1 MICLWAISHLA
12 MAQDAVVAVPDSP
25 VVHVSD
31 GHHLDFGTVGGG
43 AGTVGGI
50 VGLVLL
56 LERVGLIRVPRR
68 ENERPA
74 PQATAESAAGHSAVQ
89 SLQHQMAGLDARE
102 RERHDAQTREVSQL
116 REDTQREVARL
127 RDGIDRLADKLEAIA
142 ERIRRATE

>member
-1 MICLWAISHLA
+1 MWATAQES
-12 MAQDAVVAVPDSP
+12 MAQDAVVAVPDTQ

-31 GHHLDFGTVGGG
+31 GHLDFGTVGGG

-56 LERVGLIRVPRR
+56 FERVGLIRIPRR

-74 PQATAESAAGHSAVQ
+74 PQSTADSAGHVVTVQ
-89 SLQHQMAGLDARE
+89 ALQQQMAGLDARE

-116 REDTQREVARL
+116 REDSQREIARL
-127 RDGIDRLADKLEAIA
+127 RDGIDRLADKLDTIA

>member
-1 MICLWAISHLA
+1 MWATAQES
-12 MAQDAVVAVPDSP
+12 MAQDAVVAVPDTQ

-31 GHHLDFGTVGGG
+31 GHLDFGTVG
-43 AGTVGGI
+43 
-50 VGLVLL
+50 
-56 LERVGLIRVPRR
+56 VGLIRIPRR

-74 PQATAESAAGHSAVQ
+74 PQSTADTAAGHVPLVSVQ
-89 SLQHQMAGLDARE
+89 TLQQQMAGLDARE

-127 RDGIDRLADKLEAIA
+127 RDGIDRLADKLDTIA

>member
-1 MICLWAISHLA
+1 MLWWLC
-12 MAQDAVVAVPDSP
+12 QTPQ

-68 ENERPA
+68 ESERPA
-74 PQATAESAAGHSAVQ
+74 QVAAESAAGHSAVQ

-116 REDTQREVARL
+116 REDSQREIARL
-127 RDGIDRLADKLEAIA
+127 RDGIDRLADKLDTIA

>member
-1 MICLWAISHLA
+1 
-12 MAQDAVVAVPDSP
+12 MAQDAVVAVPDTQ

-31 GHHLDFGTVGGG
+31 GHLDFGTVGGG

-56 LERVGLIRVPRR
+56 FERVGLIRIPRR

-74 PQATAESAAGHSAVQ
+74 PQSTADTAAGHVPLVSVQ
-89 SLQHQMAGLDARE
+89 TLQQQMAGLDARE

-127 RDGIDRLADKLEAIA
+127 RDGIDRLADKLDTIA

>member
-1 MICLWAISHLA
+1 MIPLWAIGRQA
-12 MAQDAVVAVPDSP
+12 MAQDAVVAVPDP
-25 VVHVSD
+25 QVVHVSD

-68 ENERPA
+68 EGERP
-74 PQATAESAAGHSAVQ
+74 PQATADSAGHVVTVQ
-89 SLQHQMAGLDARE
+89 ALQQQMAGLDARE

-116 REDTQREVARL
+116 REDSQREIARL
-127 RDGIDRLADKLEAIA
+127 RDGIDRLADKLDAIA

>member
-1 MICLWAISHLA
+1 MWATSQES
-12 MAQDAVVAVPDSP
+12 MAQDAVVAVPDTQ

-31 GHHLDFGTVGGG
+31 GHLDFGTVGGG

-56 LERVGLIRVPRR
+56 FERVGLIRIPRR

-74 PQATAESAAGHSAVQ
+74 PQSTADTAAGHAPLVSVQ
-89 SLQHQMAGLDARE
+89 TLQQQMAGLDARE

-116 REDTQREVARL
+116 
-127 RDGIDRLADKLEAIA
+127 
-142 ERIRRATE
+142 

>member
-1 MICLWAISHLA
+1 
-12 MAQDAVVAVPDSP
+12 MAQDAVVAVPDP
-25 VVHVSD
+25 QVVHVSD

-68 ENERPA
+68 ESDRPA
-74 PQATAESAAGHSAVQ
+74 PQATADSAGHVVTVQ
-89 SLQHQMAGLDARE
+89 ALQQQMAGLDARE

-116 REDTQREVARL
+116 REDSQREIARL
-127 RDGIDRLADKLEAIA
+127 RDGIDRLADKLDTIG

>member
-1 MICLWAISHLA
+1 MWATAQES
-12 MAQDAVVAVPDSP
+12 MAQDAVVAVPDTQ

-31 GHHLDFGTVGGG
+31 GHLDLGTVGGG

-56 LERVGLIRVPRR
+56 FERVGLIRIPRR

-74 PQATAESAAGHSAVQ
+74 PQSTADSAGHVVTVQ
-89 SLQHQMAGLDARE
+89 ALQQQMAGLDARE

-116 REDTQREVARL
+116 REDSQREIARL
-127 RDGIDRLADKLEAIA
+127 RDGIDRLADKLDTIA